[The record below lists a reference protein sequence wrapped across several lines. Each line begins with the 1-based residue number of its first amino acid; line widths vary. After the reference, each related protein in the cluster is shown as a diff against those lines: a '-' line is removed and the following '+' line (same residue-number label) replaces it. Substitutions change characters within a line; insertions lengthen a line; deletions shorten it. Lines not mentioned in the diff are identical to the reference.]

1 MKLLNREA
9 YSYRADST
17 VPRFD
22 DKGPVVFMD
31 GECVLCSATARII
44 VRLDRAGE
52 FRICPIQ
59 SEIGRAV
66 LSHYGLDAQNP
77 DSWLYLVD
85 GNAYVSLD
93 GVIRAG
99 VRLRGAGQLLR
110 VFKILPRPMQD
121 WLYRRIARNRLS
133 IFGRGD
139 ICAIPDPALRQRLLS

>member
-1 MKLLNREA
+1 MRTLQRYRED
-9 YSYRADST
+9 YC
-17 VPRFD
+17 
-22 DKGPVVFMD
+22 
-31 GECVLCSATARII
+31 EARQG
-44 VRLDRAGE
+44 GE

-66 LSHYGLDAQNP
+66 LSHYGLDASNP

-99 VRLRGAGQLLR
+99 VRLRGAAQLLR
-110 VFKILPRPMQD
+110 VLKILPRPIQD

-139 ICAIPDPALRQRLLS
+139 ICAIPDPAFRQRLLS